1 MYIATKRKEIEICC
15 SLPKLLKLLSMVEWA
30 KNHIFYQFLPFLK
43 KKKKRKKGGAIFWCP
58 RLKTSFCHS
67 YKKVVL
73 RGMFYFSANISNWWQ
88 NEVCFANM
96 KCLFFSPTHFF
107 FAKWYTFAK
116 FWLEQITLLK
126 CYAKG
131 NFRFP

>member
-1 MYIATKRKEIEICC
+1 MVIGFITTLLFVYRHKTKGDRNLLQPTKIAKVAFHGWMSKK
-15 SLPKLLKLLSMVEWA
+15 SHLLPISA
-30 KNHIFYQFLPFLK
+30 FSQK

-96 KCLFFSPTHFF
+96 KCLFFSPTYFF
-107 FAKWYTFAK
+107 SHNGTR
-116 FWLEQITLLK
+116 LQ
-126 CYAKG
+126 
-131 NFRFP
+131 NFG